1 MNNEVVYARALTR
14 FLENRLKDLLMYAS
28 WGAQPSAACGSA
40 AGALEN
46 VLSFVKENAVPADS
60 IICMHKMETLQ
71 KRDAAL
77 EQIWKQFADHPINPE
92 TEKIEAPFLHLP
104 MSNDDYFVSFDAG
117 TPKED
122 IWRWFDERHSKG
134 VVYLLYGRPFYE
146 KDPDEVSPLREL
158 VKQEVPFL
166 LSEIFHI
173 PDSELA
179 PHIIEACVDDL
190 CENSNAMF
198 DYDSIYA
205 HIRGTLSQY
214 GITADDMEGK
224 TYDRNR

>member
-1 MNNEVVYARALTR
+1 MNNEVVDARALTR
-14 FLENRLKDLLMYAS
+14 FLENRLKDLRDAHTFD
-28 WGAQPSAACGSA
+28 GQTSAACGSA
-40 AGALEN
+40 IGALES
-46 VLSFVKENAVPADS
+46 VLSFVKDNAVPVDN
-60 IICMHKMETLQ
+60 IICMRKMDTLQ

-77 EQIWKQFADHPINPE
+77 EQIWKQFADHPMNPE
-92 TEKIEAPFLHLP
+92 TEEIEAPFLHLP
-104 MSNDDYFVSFDAG
+104 MNDEDYLVYFDIG
-117 TPKED
+117 TPRED
-122 IWRWFDERHSKG
+122 ILKWFDERHSKG

-146 KDPDEVSPLREL
+146 KDPDDVSPLREL

-205 HIRGTLSQY
+205 HIRGTLAVF
-214 GITADDMEGK
+214 GINPDDYEG
-224 TYDRNR
+224 N

>member
-1 MNNEVVYARALTR
+1 MNNEVVDARALTH

-46 VLSFVKENAVPADS
+46 VLSFVKENTVPADS

-71 KRDAAL
+71 ERDAAL

-122 IWRWFDERHSKG
+122 IWLWFDERHSKG
-134 VVYLLYGRPFYE
+134 VWFLLYGKQTCSSCHETYWSAQNQFDIDDVKSYIAQLS
-146 KDPDEVSPLREL
+146 DEDVQSKYH
-158 VKQEVPFL
+158 V
-166 LSEIFHI
+166 
-173 PDSELA
+173 
-179 PHIIEACVDDL
+179 
-190 CENSNAMF
+190 
-198 DYDSIYA
+198 
-205 HIRGTLSQY
+205 
-214 GITADDMEGK
+214 
-224 TYDRNR
+224 DRNTICKLIPAAATKMRKFIDNDDSWTFHRDSAIERTVKDYLKGEIQL